1 MGVFGAS
8 FVVRIGAYGGGDR
21 PYRTALDTAQACGEI
36 ADGSGSQFCPD
47 TAEAFLEIMRTE
59 NRE

>member
-8 FVVRIGAYGGGDR
+8 FVVRIGAYRGGDR
-21 PYRTALDTAQACGEI
+21 SYRTALDTAQACGEI

-47 TAEAFLEIMRTE
+47 TA
-59 NRE
+59 